1 MIEGS
6 IDRERD
12 QFVMGSEIMNIER
25 IGVGPRMSQ
34 AVKAGSL
41 VFLAGQVAD
50 VKGSVTEQTE
60 SILSKIDALLSKAG
74 SDKTRIISV
83 NIWLSDIATFP
94 QMNAVWDKWVP
105 AGHTPARATVEARLA
120 SAEYKVEIAVVA
132 AV

>member
-1 MIEGS
+1 
-6 IDRERD
+6 
-12 QFVMGSEIMNIER
+12 MNIER

-34 AVKAGSL
+34 AVKTGSL

-60 SILSKIDALLSKAG
+60 SILSKIDAVLAKAG

-83 NIWLSDIATFP
+83 NIWLSDIATFS

-105 AGHTPARATVEARLA
+105 AGHTPARATVEAKLA

-132 AV
+132 AC